1 MRVSRVLVAAVALTL
16 LAFGAG
22 AGAEPLPAL
31 QPVAHVDLQRYM
43 GRWYVI
49 AMIPT
54 SVERGA
60 HDPVE
65 TYRLNPD
72 GTVCTWYRL
81 RPGSLEAP
89 VKLIHSTASVVPG
102 TGNAQWSVH
111 MYWLLRLQ
119 YLVGWLQPDY
129 SQVMVVR
136 DKRDYLWYMART
148 PQVSGADYAAMLARA
163 KSMGYDVSKIVKAPQ
178 RWPEKGAGSETFAGD
193 CP

>member
-1 MRVSRVLVAAVALTL
+1 MHFSRVLVAAVALTL
-16 LAFGAG
+16 LAFGA
-22 AGAEPLPAL
+22 AAEPLAAI

-54 SVERGA
+54 PAEKGV
-60 HDPVE
+60 HNPVE

-81 RPGSLEAP
+81 RPDSFGAP

-102 TGNAQWSVH
+102 TGDAQWSVH
-111 MYWLLRLQ
+111 LYWLLRVQ
-119 YLVGWLQPDY
+119 YLVGWLKPDY

-148 PQVSGADYAAMLARA
+148 PEVSDADYAAMLARA
-163 KSMGYDVSKIVKAPQ
+163 KSMGYDTSKIVKVPQ
-178 RWPEKGAGSETFAGD
+178 QWPERGEGSTKFVGD

>member
-1 MRVSRVLVAAVALTL
+1 MHPFRGFLAAGALLL

-22 AGAEPLPAL
+22 ASAQTAI
-31 QPVAHVDLQRYM
+31 QPVAQVDLQRYM

-49 AMIPT
+49 AMIP
-54 SVERGA
+54 SSAEKGA
-60 HDPVE
+60 HNPVE

-81 RPGSLEAP
+81 RPGSFSAP
-89 VKLIHSTASVVPG
+89 VKLIHSTASVVSG

-111 MYWLLRLQ
+111 LYWLLRLQ
-119 YLVGWLQPDY
+119 YKVGWLKPDY

-136 DKRDYLWYMART
+136 DKRDYLWYMARA
-148 PQVSGADYAAMLARA
+148 PQVSDADYQAMLARA
-163 KSMGYDVSKIVKAPQ
+163 KSMGYDVSKIFKAPQ
-178 RWPEKGAGSETFAGD
+178 RWPESGAGSKPFVGD